1 MEVSLGFFY
10 TVVVACVDFVNLVR
24 FLFLAVAPVT
34 TVDAV
39 AIIVVV
45 AVNGIDVV
53 HFIVAIVVVVAIII
67 VVIGVVIV
75 VAFEKINIRC
85 VDGLVKRMKVFL
97 LTSFLCKFWITFF
110 ESY

>member
-1 MEVSLGFFY
+1 M
-10 TVVVACVDFVNLVR
+10 
-24 FLFLAVAPVT
+24 
-34 TVDAV
+34 
-39 AIIVVV
+39 
-45 AVNGIDVV
+45 
-53 HFIVAIVVVVAIII
+53 VVVVAIII
-67 VVIGVVIV
+67 VVIGVVI